1 MDTNFSNIQKLPSTP
16 SSLTAR
22 LKMSE
27 QISLLE
33 FATFGQMTAASD
45 EVPAVN
51 DAKGDAR
58 VFYFS

>member
-1 MDTNFSNIQKLPSTP
+1 
-16 SSLTAR
+16 
-22 LKMSE
+22 MSE